1 MNKTPQIIT
10 LGHDF
15 NDVSYLGIFEGEM
28 FEV

>member
-1 MNKTPQIIT
+1 

-28 FEV
+28 FEVWLSNSLMF